1 MTTQSKAWEILKE
14 YDAIK
19 YKIIRDIGKL
29 FESENEEDD
38 YYIPVRVGNF
48 RSNSYIDYENNVI
61 EIIRYQ
67 LKSILIKIK
76 HT

>member
-1 MTTQSKAWEILKE
+1 MRNIFKIKKE

-61 EIIRYQ
+61 EIKCYQ

>member
-1 MTTQSKAWEILKE
+1 MRNIFKIKKE

-48 RSNSYIDYENNVI
+48 RNNSYIDYENNII
-61 EIIRYQ
+61 EIKRYQ

>member
-1 MTTQSKAWEILKE
+1 MRNIFKIKKE

>member
-1 MTTQSKAWEILKE
+1 MRNIFKIKKE

-19 YKIIRDIGKL
+19 YKIIRDTGKL

-61 EIIRYQ
+61 EIKRYQ

>member
-1 MTTQSKAWEILKE
+1 MRNIFKIKKE

-48 RSNSYIDYENNVI
+48 RSNSYTDYENNVI
-61 EIIRYQ
+61 EIKRYQ

>member
-1 MTTQSKAWEILKE
+1 MRNIFKIKKE

-29 FESENEEDD
+29 FESENEGDD

-61 EIIRYQ
+61 EIKRYQ

>member
-1 MTTQSKAWEILKE
+1 MRNIFKIKKE

-38 YYIPVRVGNF
+38 YFIPVRVGNF

-61 EIIRYQ
+61 EIKRYQ

>member
-1 MTTQSKAWEILKE
+1 MRNIFKIKKE
-14 YDAIK
+14 NDAIK

-61 EIIRYQ
+61 EIKRYQ

>member
-1 MTTQSKAWEILKE
+1 MRNIFKIKKE

-61 EIIRYQ
+61 EIKRYQ

>member
-1 MTTQSKAWEILKE
+1 MRNIFKIKKE

-61 EIIRYQ
+61 EIKRYQ
-67 LKSILIKIK
+67 LKSILTKIK

>member
-1 MTTQSKAWEILKE
+1 MRNIFKIKKE

-48 RSNSYIDYENNVI
+48 RSSSYIDYENNVI